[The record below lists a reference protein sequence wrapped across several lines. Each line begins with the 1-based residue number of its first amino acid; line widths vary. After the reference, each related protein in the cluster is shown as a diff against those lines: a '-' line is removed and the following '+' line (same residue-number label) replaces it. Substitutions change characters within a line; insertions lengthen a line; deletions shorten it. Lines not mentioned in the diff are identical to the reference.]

1 MTTTDTHDRR
11 IDLDWLRIG
20 AFALLILYHV
30 GMFYVTWDW
39 HVKSARASDA
49 VEPLMQ
55 LVNPWRLSLL
65 FLISG
70 VATRFI
76 ADKTTA
82 KGLAVS
88 RFDRLFWPL
97 LFGMFVIVPP
107 QSYYELREAAAHVGA
122 ALSDP
127 SSFTG
132 DWWSFY
138 FRYATGYA
146 GWCDADGCLTVP
158 TWNHL
163 WFVAYVLVYTLVLA
177 ALWPLLRRSD
187 LRWPAGAA
195 GSVLFLV
202 APWLYLWASRAAL
215 FPVFGSTHA
224 LTDDWYNHA
233 VYGGIFLL
241 GFVMAKTPAPFDLAM
256 RLRWA
261 ALMLALVGYGVSQ
274 AFTLRWGD
282 AEAPALELL
291 VARGFREL
299 QAWMAIVALLGFAR
313 RHWNRDSPIR
323 RYLTEAIF
331 PFYILHQTAIVVI
344 AYHLDKLSLPLAL
357 EVALVIAGT
366 AAVCWGGFEVVRR
379 ISVLRP
385 MFGLKGSFRRQA
397 NAAR

>member
-1 MTTTDTHDRR
+1 MRR

-82 KGLAVS
+82 TGLAVS

-107 QSYYELREAAAHVGA
+107 QSYYELREAAAHAGG

-146 GWCDADGCLTVP
+146 GWCDADGCLPVP

-177 ALWPLLRRSD
+177 ALWPLLRRLE

-202 APWLYLWASRAAL
+202 APWLYLWVTRAAL

-233 VYGGIFLL
+233 VCGGIFLL
-241 GFVMAKTPAPFDLAM
+241 GFAMAKTPAPFDLAM
-256 RLRWA
+256 RVRWA
-261 ALMLALVGYGVSQ
+261 ALTLALVGYGMSQ
-274 AFTLRWGD
+274 AFSLRWGE

-313 RHWNRDSPIR
+313 RHWNRDSPLR

-357 EVALVIAGT
+357 EVALVISGT

-379 ISVLRP
+379 IGVLRP
-385 MFGLKGSFRRQA
+385 MFGLKGSFRRQTK
-397 NAAR
+397 AAEWSN

>member
-1 MTTTDTHDRR
+1 MRR

-82 KGLAVS
+82 TGLAVS

-107 QSYYELREAAAHVGA
+107 QSYYELREAAAHA
-122 ALSDP
+122 
-127 SSFTG
+127 

-138 FRYATGYA
+138 FKYVTGYS

-163 WFVAYVLVYTLVLA
+163 WFVAYLWVYTLIAWALLRFAPRASARVGDTLARGLSGPGVL
-177 ALWPLLRRSD
+177 LWPIAWLAIARVLLLDR
-187 LRWPAGAA
+187 
-195 GSVLFLV
+195 FE
-202 APWLYLWASRAAL
+202 
-215 FPVFGSTHA
+215 STHA
-224 LTDDWYNHA
+224 LVDDWYNHA
-233 VYGGIFLL
+233 QYLPLFLL
-241 GFVMAKTPAPFDLAM
+241 GVLLAREARFWSALEAARHHALAASVGLFTVLTVYFATYSDANPAPDA
-256 RLRWA
+256 LRMVQRVCWA
-261 ALMLALVGYGVSQ
+261 AFQWS
-274 AFTLRWGD
+274 
-282 AEAPALELL
+282 
-291 VARGFREL
+291 
-299 QAWMAIVALLGFAR
+299 AIVAIFGYAR
-313 RHWNRDSPIR
+313 RITFRDRPAL
-323 RYLTEAIF
+323 RYLREAVF
-331 PFYILHQTAIVVI
+331 PVYILHQTLIIVLAHNLQPFGLRPAVEGPLLV
-344 AYHLDKLSLPLAL
+344 AATFALSFA
-357 EVALVIAGT
+357 
-366 AAVCWGGFEVVRR
+366 GFEVVRR
-379 ISVLRP
+379 VRWLRP
-385 MFGLKGSFRRQA
+385 LFGLKASERT
-397 NAAR
+397 AAAPTRDATAGA

>member
-313 RHWNRDSPIR
+313 RHWNRDSPLR

-379 ISVLRP
+379 ISALRP

>member
-88 RFDRLFWPL
+88 RFYRLFWPL

-313 RHWNRDSPIR
+313 RH
-323 RYLTEAIF
+323 
-331 PFYILHQTAIVVI
+331 
-344 AYHLDKLSLPLAL
+344 
-357 EVALVIAGT
+357 
-366 AAVCWGGFEVVRR
+366 
-379 ISVLRP
+379 
-385 MFGLKGSFRRQA
+385 
-397 NAAR
+397 